1 MNRFAD
7 WLNEYLRTEMDG
19 WTQSRVATEAGLS
32 TGNMSLVMN
41 GHHEPTFEFCAKV
54 ARALNLPPTL
64 VMQKAGLLGPPN
76 RSSAFQELV
85 TMLGDFSIE
94 EQEDILD
101 YAHYRQSRRARR
113 QEQQHGAAPGSEPL
127 AN

>member
-7 WLNEYLRTEMDG
+7 WLNEYLRTEKDG
-19 WTQSRVATEAGLS
+19 WTQTRVARQGGIS
-32 TGNMSLVMN
+32 TGSMSMVMT
-41 GHHEPTFEFCAKV
+41 GLIAPTFDFCAKV

-76 RSSAFQELV
+76 RSPTFHELV
-85 TMLGDFSIE
+85 TMLEDSSIE
-94 EQEDILD
+94 EQADILD

-127 AN
+127 TS